1 MSELNSVGPEKTVPA
16 KKPVSPARNV
26 IGLVVLVGVLVY
38 GGFEVSAKRTFNNAV
53 NALEARSQDED
64 KGLMTVQEAEN
75 ILGKQPNGPAVDF
88 QDGLWHYT
96 TKTYTWP
103 GVLTHYTL
111 TAYYTTEKDSRLHHY
126 ETEGKKVELPSTST
140 APIPAKKKGEA
151 APKGESGKTGDTG
164 TASAPRP
171 RSRPI
176 RRVNPP
182 RPATRSPYPKPT
194 LRAIQP
200 PKRNPPRRAT
210 KQAHPSPPRTRLRPS
225 RRSRNRTRHRTR
237 EAQSPRKRPG
247 LTSRFEIKP
256 ENPRSHALRGNG
268 RCAAPRRA

>member
-1 MSELNSVGPEKTVPA
+1 MSELNSVGPEKRSLRKNRFRPHEMSSALSSSWECWSTA
-16 KKPVSPARNV
+16 GSRFQRNAP
-26 IGLVVLVGVLVY
+26 
-38 GGFEVSAKRTFNNAV
+38 STTQST
-53 NALEARSQDED
+53 ALEARSQDED

-140 APIPAKKKGEA
+140 APIPAKKKGAA

-164 TASAPRP
+164 TASAPQAKITP
-171 RSRPI
+171 DSKSQPA
-176 RRVNPP
+176 PP
-182 RPATRSPYPKPT
+182 SDKVALPKTDPAGDPAPKEKPAAPSDKTSTPKPATDPPAAKPS
-194 LRAIQP
+194 Q
-200 PKRNPPRRAT
+200 
-210 KQAHPSPPRTRLRPS
+210 
-225 RRSRNRTRHRTR
+225 
-237 EAQSPRKRPG
+237 
-247 LTSRFEIKP
+247 
-256 ENPRSHALRGNG
+256 
-268 RCAAPRRA
+268 

>member
-1 MSELNSVGPEKTVPA
+1 MSELNSVGSEKTVPA

-53 NALEARSQDED
+53 SALEARSQDED

-88 QDGLWHYT
+88 HDGLWHYT

-103 GVLTHYTL
+103 GVLKQYTL

-140 APIPAKKKGEA
+140 APIPAKKKGAA
-151 APKGESGKTGDTG
+151 APKEESGKTGDTG
-164 TASAPRP
+164 AASAPQAKITP
-171 RSRPI
+171 DSKSQPA
-176 RRVNPP
+176 PP
-182 RPATRSPYPKPT
+182 SAKVATPKSEPAGDPAPKEKPAAPSDKTSTPKPATDPPAAKPS
-194 LRAIQP
+194 Q
-200 PKRNPPRRAT
+200 
-210 KQAHPSPPRTRLRPS
+210 
-225 RRSRNRTRHRTR
+225 
-237 EAQSPRKRPG
+237 
-247 LTSRFEIKP
+247 
-256 ENPRSHALRGNG
+256 
-268 RCAAPRRA
+268 